1 MAAEAFVL
9 PYLGRSIG
17 VVFWDVRRRPAPRE
31 EERAGLAIY
40 APGPLSPGELADLQ
54 ACFCASLGRA
64 LAVDAPAVR
73 RALLWWWI
81 GGLAATVLLAA
92 HALPP
97 GPQFAWLAL
106 AAGLTAL
113 PFSRAHPLLPFAAH
127 GAAMARRLARRAT
140 ATHPLE
146 PGSDPRQRERLEG
159 IWRLGRRLAGSPR
172 EQLRALEDYCRE
184 QAWFQAAAVYADLAA
199 ALAPP
204 AEAAASPQGRPGAAR
219 RLPWLGRRGRTTALP
234 AYGLAEMR
242 AW

>member
-17 VVFWDVRRRPAPRE
+17 VVFWESRSRPPARREAEPP
-31 EERAGLAIY
+31 GLAIY
-40 APGPLSPGELADLQ
+40 APGSLSPGELAELQ
-54 ACFCASLGRA
+54 TCLCTSLGRA
-64 LAVDAPAVR
+64 LAADAPGVR
-73 RALLWWWI
+73 RALWWWWT
-81 GGLAATVLLAA
+81 GGLIAAVLLAA

-113 PFSRAHPLLPFAAH
+113 PVAQARPVSPITARGAAAARRVARRVTLLPV
-127 GAAMARRLARRAT
+127 
-140 ATHPLE
+140 
-146 PGSDPRQRERLEG
+146 PGPDARQRERMEG

-184 QAWFQAAAVYADLAA
+184 QAWFPAAAVYADLAG
-199 ALAPP
+199 ALALPSE
-204 AEAAASPQGRPGAAR
+204 EADAGARGPRGGAR
-219 RLPWLGRRGRTTALP
+219 RLPWHRQRGRAAP
-234 AYGLAEMR
+234 PQYGLIEMR